1 MTQTS
6 TPTSTSIDKSLAGKA
21 IQIQG
26 KDYVL
31 VSDRIIYFNEQYP
44 MGSIK
49 TELITDPLSDIVIM
63 KATVYPCDEQNPI
76 TFQDKKVIPKQREF
90 TGYSQA
96 VKGAGFIN
104 KTAALENAETSAVGR
119 ALAMMGIGVIDSVAS
134 ADEINK
140 SKGTDSTV
148 AEAKQ
153 RLFKTF
159 KEAGI
164 TESIDM
170 MANIQQATGK
180 DTVESVADANKVI
193 KHLKGA

>member
-1 MTQTS
+1 MS
-6 TPTSTSIDKSLAGKA
+6 DKSLKDKA

-31 VSDRIIYFNEQYP
+31 VSDRIIYFNNTYP
-44 MGSIK
+44 DGSII
-49 TELITDPLSDIVIM
+49 TELVSPVESDIVVV
-63 KATVYPCDEQNPI
+63 KATVSPTSDDI
-76 TFQDKKVIPKQREF
+76 KGMIVSKRKF

-140 SKGTDSTV
+140 AQGTDPKVAAKKQALYHAFKKKGISDYQTQKDYVSQVLGKETV
-148 AEAKQ
+148 DS
-153 RLFKTF
+153 F
-159 KEAGI
+159 G
-164 TESIDM
+164 
-170 MANIQQATGK
+170 
-180 DTVESVADANKVI
+180 DAVKVI
-193 KHLKGA
+193 NKLEADNEPLGS

>member
-1 MTQTS
+1 MAQTS
-6 TPTSTSIDKSLAGKA
+6 TPNSTSTDKSLADKA

-44 MGSIK
+44 EGSIS
-49 TELITDPLSDIVIM
+49 TDLISDPNSDIVVV
-63 KATVYPCDEQNPI
+63 KATVRPDTSDNQK
-76 TFQDKKVIPKQREF
+76 FSRRF

-148 AEAKQ
+148 TEAKQ

>member
-1 MTQTS
+1 MS
-6 TPTSTSIDKSLAGKA
+6 DKQLADKA

-31 VSDRIIYFNEQYP
+31 VSDRIIYFNDNYP
-44 MGSIK
+44 KGSIN
-49 TELITDPLSDIVIM
+49 TELISDYASDIIVV
-63 KATVYPCDEQNPI
+63 KAIVRPEDTD
-76 TFQDKKVIPKQREF
+76 RAF

-140 SKGTDSTV
+140 ATGTDSDI
-148 AEAKQ
+148 AKAKQ
-153 RLFKTF
+153 KLFSEF
-159 KEAGI
+159 KKQGI
-164 TESIDM
+164 EDSVGM
-170 MANIQQATGK
+170 MSHIQQAIGK
-180 DTVESVADANKVI
+180 DTVETPAEVEKVI
-193 KHLKGA
+193 KHLNEPSD